1 MTSRPTGL
9 VAILRGVTPADAV
22 AVAEAVFA
30 AGFDAVEVPYNSPDP
45 LESIRRI
52 RAAGPADRRV
62 GAGTV
67 LTPDDVRR
75 AADAGASL
83 IVSPNTRADVVA
95 ETVRLGLESYPG
107 AATPTEAFAALDA
120 GARAIK
126 LFPSSAVGIDGMRAW
141 ASVLPVG
148 HRPRTRRRRR
158 LREPRAAGR
167 ARARRVRA
175 SAHRST
181 ARATHRTWSDAGG
194 RARPDLVRRNG
205 IARQQ
210 HSRSRTDNTSKE
222 AERHAVKI
230 TSMTTYRRPA
240 PLALPQDRDRRR
252 RRRLGRTGA
261 GRAARPASP
270 PPSRSCPTT

>member
-1 MTSRPTGL
+1 MTSQPTGL
-9 VAILRGVTPADAV
+9 VAILRGITPDDAV

-83 IVSPNTRADVVA
+83 IVSPNTRADVVT

-120 GARAIK
+120 GAHAIK

-141 ASVLPVG
+141 ASVLPSGTELVPVG
-148 HRPRTRRRRR
+148 GVDAANLADWARAGAAGAGIGTSLYRPRDTPE
-158 LREPRAAGR
+158 LVGE
-167 ARARRVRA
+167 RA
-175 SAHRST
+175 SE
-181 ARATHRTWSDAGG
+181 
-194 RARPDLVRRNG
+194 LVR
-205 IARQQ
+205 IWSAR
-210 HSRSRTDNTSKE
+210 T
-222 AERHAVKI
+222 A
-230 TSMTTYRRPA
+230 
-240 PLALPQDRDRRR
+240 
-252 RRRLGRTGA
+252 
-261 GRAARPASP
+261 
-270 PPSRSCPTT
+270 

>member
-1 MTSRPTGL
+1 MTSQPTGL
-9 VAILRGVTPADAV
+9 VAILRGITPDDAV

-83 IVSPNTRADVVA
+83 IVSPNTRADVVT

-120 GARAIK
+120 GAHAIK

-141 ASVLPVG
+141 ASVLPSGTELVPVG
-148 HRPRTRRRRR
+148 GVDAANLADWARAGAAGAGIGTSLYRPRDTPE
-158 LREPRAAGR
+158 LVGERAGE
-167 ARARRVRA
+167 
-175 SAHRST
+175 
-181 ARATHRTWSDAGG
+181 
-194 RARPDLVRRNG
+194 LVR
-205 IARQQ
+205 IWSAR
-210 HSRSRTDNTSKE
+210 T
-222 AERHAVKI
+222 A
-230 TSMTTYRRPA
+230 
-240 PLALPQDRDRRR
+240 
-252 RRRLGRTGA
+252 
-261 GRAARPASP
+261 
-270 PPSRSCPTT
+270 

>member
-9 VAILRGVTPADAV
+9 VAILRGVPPADAV
-22 AVAEAVFA
+22 AVAEAAFA

-95 ETVRLGLESYPG
+95 ETVRLGLASYPG

-126 LFPSSAVGIDGMRAW
+126 LFPSTAIGIDGMRAW
-141 ASVLPVG
+141 AAVLPAGTELVPVG
-148 HRPRTRRRRR
+148 GVDASNLGYWARAGAAGAGIGTSLYRPGDA
-158 LREPRAAGR
+158 PDVVGARAAE
-167 ARARRVRA
+167 
-175 SAHRST
+175 
-181 ARATHRTWSDAGG
+181 
-194 RARPDLVRRNG
+194 LVRVWHNW
-205 IARQQ
+205 
-210 HSRSRTDNTSKE
+210 HDN
-222 AERHAVKI
+222 
-230 TSMTTYRRPA
+230 
-240 PLALPQDRDRRR
+240 
-252 RRRLGRTGA
+252 
-261 GRAARPASP
+261 
-270 PPSRSCPTT
+270 

>member
-1 MTSRPTGL
+1 MTSQLTGL

-52 RAAGPADRRV
+52 RAAGPAHRRV

-95 ETVRLGLESYPG
+95 ETVRLGLASYPG

-141 ASVLPVG
+141 ASVLPSGTELVPVG
-148 HRPRTRRRRR
+148 GVDAANLAEWARAG
-158 LREPRAAGR
+158 AAGAGIGTSLYR
-167 ARARRVRA
+167 PGDTPEAVGARAVE
-175 SAHRST
+175 
-181 ARATHRTWSDAGG
+181 
-194 RARPDLVRRNG
+194 LVRIWHN
-205 IARQQ
+205 
-210 HSRSRTDNTSKE
+210 N
-222 AERHAVKI
+222 
-230 TSMTTYRRPA
+230 
-240 PLALPQDRDRRR
+240 
-252 RRRLGRTGA
+252 
-261 GRAARPASP
+261 
-270 PPSRSCPTT
+270 

>member
-1 MTSRPTGL
+1 MTSQPTGL

-22 AVAEAVFA
+22 AVAVAVFA

-45 LESIRRI
+45 LESIRRV

-126 LFPSSAVGIDGMRAW
+126 LFPSSAIGIDGMRAW
-141 ASVLPVG
+141 ASVLPAGTQLVPVG
-148 HRPRTRRRRR
+148 GVDAANLADWARAGAAGAGLGTSLYRPGDTP
-158 LREPRAAGR
+158 EVVGERAAE
-167 ARARRVRA
+167 
-175 SAHRST
+175 
-181 ARATHRTWSDAGG
+181 
-194 RARPDLVRRNG
+194 LVRIWHN
-205 IARQQ
+205 
-210 HSRSRTDNTSKE
+210 N
-222 AERHAVKI
+222 
-230 TSMTTYRRPA
+230 
-240 PLALPQDRDRRR
+240 
-252 RRRLGRTGA
+252 
-261 GRAARPASP
+261 
-270 PPSRSCPTT
+270 

>member
-22 AVAEAVFA
+22 AVAEAIFD

-52 RAAGPADRRV
+52 RAAGPAHRRV

-95 ETVRLGLESYPG
+95 ETVRLGLASYPG

-141 ASVLPVG
+141 ASVLPSGTELVPVG
-148 HRPRTRRRRR
+148 GVDAANLAEWARAG
-158 LREPRAAGR
+158 AAGAGIGTSLYR
-167 ARARRVRA
+167 PGDTPEAVGARAVE
-175 SAHRST
+175 
-181 ARATHRTWSDAGG
+181 
-194 RARPDLVRRNG
+194 LVRIWHN
-205 IARQQ
+205 
-210 HSRSRTDNTSKE
+210 N
-222 AERHAVKI
+222 
-230 TSMTTYRRPA
+230 
-240 PLALPQDRDRRR
+240 
-252 RRRLGRTGA
+252 
-261 GRAARPASP
+261 
-270 PPSRSCPTT
+270 

>member
-1 MTSRPTGL
+1 MTSQPTGL

-52 RAAGPADRRV
+52 RAAGPAGRRV

-126 LFPSSAVGIDGMRAW
+126 LFPSTAIGIDGMRAW
-141 ASVLPVG
+141 ASVLPAGTELVPVG
-148 HRPRTRRRRR
+148 GVDASDLGNWARAG
-158 LREPRAAGR
+158 AAGAGIGTSLYRPGDAPNVVGER
-167 ARARRVRA
+167 AVE
-175 SAHRST
+175 
-181 ARATHRTWSDAGG
+181 
-194 RARPDLVRRNG
+194 LVR
-205 IARQQ
+205 IW
-210 HSRSRTDNTSKE
+210 
-222 AERHAVKI
+222 AV
-230 TSMTTYRRPA
+230 SSA
-240 PLALPQDRDRRR
+240 
-252 RRRLGRTGA
+252 
-261 GRAARPASP
+261 
-270 PPSRSCPTT
+270 

>member
-1 MTSRPTGL
+1 MTSQLTGL

-52 RAAGPADRRV
+52 RAAGPDHRRV

-83 IVSPNTRADVVA
+83 IVSPNTRSDVVA
-95 ETVRLGLESYPG
+95 ETVRLGLASYPG

-126 LFPSSAVGIDGMRAW
+126 LFPSSAVGIDGMCAW
-141 ASVLPVG
+141 ASVLPSGTELVPVG
-148 HRPRTRRRRR
+148 GVDAANLAEWARAG
-158 LREPRAAGR
+158 AAGAGIGTSLYR
-167 ARARRVRA
+167 PGNTPEAVGARAVE
-175 SAHRST
+175 
-181 ARATHRTWSDAGG
+181 
-194 RARPDLVRRNG
+194 LVRIWN
-205 IARQQ
+205 
-210 HSRSRTDNTSKE
+210 DN
-222 AERHAVKI
+222 
-230 TSMTTYRRPA
+230 
-240 PLALPQDRDRRR
+240 
-252 RRRLGRTGA
+252 
-261 GRAARPASP
+261 
-270 PPSRSCPTT
+270 